1 MLKRGDVFEGEISQT
16 FTGTSSNRIV
26 IDAYGT
32 GGKPIIYGD
41 MSFHTWTAVP
51 GRVGYYKTWC
61 GRTVETYGYEYY
73 SGAWQQMTHQEGE
86 IQFYL
91 SNADSLRK
99 FLDSFV
105 ASSYGPGAGGSDTI
119 WVRTN
124 DSNAPGQ
131 LHIFREGSF
140 ADGSYVTVQNLEFR
154 NYRTALKALTGD
166 HLIWRHIKTLNC
178 MNEAMF
184 LSTGTHDCLIDSCYC
199 DSTSRTCIY
208 NYFGSRNW
216 FKYDTVNHE
225 MDGVLGIS
233 QGGEQ
238 CGLGFE
244 SDNACGADHCLV
256 ENVIDSGVDTYL
268 NLGDTVR
275 YCTFIG
281 MQGGIYLHGEQWVA
295 HNNNI
300 ITGGDIGPAI
310 SVTLCKA
317 GTVEQLGGTGQDH
330 IYNNTINCFATGQG
344 VESVFGTSATI
355 LFEHNDVT
363 GQQSNSNLDKFDA
376 TTGLTSI
383 NNSFHSPGRFNAT
396 PYPNEVFYTSLSAF
410 QAATGLE
417 SGSVWNSDASSPT
430 GTLTITPSSFSF
442 GNVIV
447 NTISSKKTYT
457 VQGSNLSPA
466 SGSIIITPPS
476 GYQVSVTSGS
486 GFGSSLNVSYTG
498 STLSSRTIYVRF
510 SPTAVQ
516 SYTGNITN
524 AGGGA
529 TTQNVAVTGA
539 GISSTSPVI
548 TINPGSLAF
557 RTVRIDTTSSEQTY
571 TVQGSNLLPAADSL
585 TITAPS
591 GFTIST
597 DSSSGFTSSKR
608 IAYTGGTLS
617 AKTIYVR
624 FSPTAVQSYTGNI
637 TNAGGGA
644 TTQNVAVTGTG
655 VSATTPALTV
665 NPTSLSFGNVT
676 INTISS
682 ELTYTLTG
690 LNLSPAADSLTIT
703 AQSGFTISTV
713 SGTGFTSSKRIAY
726 TGGTLSAKTIYVRFT
741 PTAVQNYNATII
753 NIGGGAATQTVAIS
767 GSGVP
772 APPPTLTVSPPS
784 LPFGG
789 IVLNTSSELT
799 YTLSGLNL
807 IPASGNDT
815 VTAPTGFQVSTT
827 SGTGFGSSLTVVY
840 SGGTLVAT
848 TIYVRFSPTLLQAY
862 SGSITNIGGGATT
875 VNVPV
880 SGSGVV
886 PAITVSLLSLPFGS
900 VAINGSSER
909 TYTLSGSNL
918 QPANDTVR
926 ITAPT
931 GFAVSTASSSGF
943 NSAINLP
950 YTTST
955 LSSTTIYVR
964 FSPTAVQSYSGTI
977 TNIGGGASE
986 QNVLVSGM
994 GVSTSAPLLTT
1005 NPSLLSFDNVAIN
1018 TISPE
1023 KAYTLSGS
1031 NLSPAIDS
1039 LTITTPLGFTI
1050 STVSGTGFTSS
1061 KRIAYTGGTLSAK
1074 TIYVRFTPTAVQ
1086 DYSSNITNIGG
1097 GASAQSVYVSGSGV
1111 PPTIIVSPASL
1122 LFGNVI
1128 INTSSEQTYTLSGS
1142 NLQPA
1147 NDTVRITAPTGF
1159 AVSTASSSGFNSAI
1173 NLPYTT
1179 STLSSTTIYVRFSP
1193 TAVQS
1198 YSGTITNIGGGASEQ
1213 NVLVSGESIT
1223 PLLTVSSTSVA
1234 FGNVPI
1240 NTTSAEST
1248 FTIHGS
1254 NLTPLSG
1261 NIIMTAP
1268 SGFEVSMTSGSGFNS
1283 SINLPYTT
1291 STLSSTTIYVR
1302 FSPMAVQSYIGNI
1315 TNDGGGATTQ
1325 DVTVSGTG
1333 VNAASLNISAASL
1346 SFGYVTINGISREKS
1361 YTLSGANLIA
1371 GGTIAI
1377 TSSKGFQVSTTS
1389 GAGFDSSIFISYSSD
1404 TLSSRAI
1411 YVRFSPTVVEN
1422 YNGNITNAGSGAPT
1436 LNVAVSGIGLCS
1448 NEIVQLGQNFP
1459 NPFNPNTR
1467 IPYSVYKKSWVK
1479 LTIFNILGQ
1488 RISTLIDEEQ
1498 DVGYYQPEFDIAK
1511 TKNNV
1516 ELTSGVYFYRLEI
1529 AGVSITKK
1537 FLVLK

>member
-1 MLKRGDVFEGEISQT
+1 MKTQRTVFSTILSQTLATVAKARMISLLFLMLILPVALLAQTTYYVSSSSGNDGNNGTSTTTPWQTLTKISRSSFNAGDHILLKRGDVFEGEISQT

-466 SGSIIITPPS
+466 SDSLTITAPS
-476 GYQVSVTSGS
+476 GFTISTDSSS
-486 GFGSSLNVSYTG
+486 GFTSSKRIAYTG
-498 STLSSRTIYVRF
+498 GTLSAKTIYVRF

-529 TTQNVAVTGA
+529 TTQNVAVTGS
-539 GISSTSPVI
+539 GISAPTPALTVNPTSLSFGNV
-548 TINPGSLAF
+548 TINM
-557 RTVRIDTTSSEQTY
+557 ISSKLTY
-571 TVQGSNLLPAADSL
+571 TLTGLNLSPAADSL

-655 VSATTPALTV
+655 ISATASALTV

-682 ELTYTLTG
+682 ELTYTLVG
-690 LNLSPAADSLTIT
+690 LNLSPASDSLTIT
-703 AQSGFTISTV
+703 APSGFTISTD
-713 SGTGFTSSKRIAY
+713 SSSGFTSSKRIAY
-726 TGGTLSAKTIYVRFT
+726 TGGTLSAKTIYVRF
-741 PTAVQNYNATII
+741 
-753 NIGGGAATQTVAIS
+753 
-767 GSGVP
+767 
-772 APPPTLTVSPPS
+772 
-784 LPFGG
+784 
-789 IVLNTSSELT
+789 
-799 YTLSGLNL
+799 
-807 IPASGNDT
+807 
-815 VTAPTGFQVSTT
+815 
-827 SGTGFGSSLTVVY
+827 
-840 SGGTLVAT
+840 
-848 TIYVRFSPTLLQAY
+848 
-862 SGSITNIGGGATT
+862 
-875 VNVPV
+875 
-880 SGSGVV
+880 
-886 PAITVSLLSLPFGS
+886 
-900 VAINGSSER
+900 
-909 TYTLSGSNL
+909 
-918 QPANDTVR
+918 
-926 ITAPT
+926 
-931 GFAVSTASSSGF
+931 
-943 NSAINLP
+943 
-950 YTTST
+950 
-955 LSSTTIYVR
+955 
-964 FSPTAVQSYSGTI
+964 SPTAVQSYTGNI
-977 TNIGGGASE
+977 TNAGGGATT
-986 QNVLVSGM
+986 QNVAVTGSGI
-994 GVSTSAPLLTT
+994 SAPTPALTV
-1005 NPSLLSFDNVAIN
+1005 NPTSLSFGNVTIN
-1018 TISPE
+1018 MISS
-1023 KAYTLSGS
+1023 KLTYTLTGL
-1031 NLSPAIDS
+1031 NLSPAADS
-1039 LTITTPLGFTI
+1039 LTITAPSGFTI
-1050 STVSGTGFTSS
+1050 STDSSSGFTSS

-1074 TIYVRFTPTAVQ
+1074 TIYVRFSPTAVQ
-1086 DYSSNITNIGG
+1086 SYTGNITNAGG
-1097 GASAQSVYVSGSGV
+1097 GATTQNVAVTGTGISATASALTVN
-1111 PPTIIVSPASL
+1111 PTSLSFGNVTINTISSELTYTLVGLNLSPASDSL
-1122 LFGNVI
+1122 
-1128 INTSSEQTYTLSGS
+1128 T
-1142 NLQPA
+1142 
-1147 NDTVRITAPTGF
+1147 ITAPSGF
-1159 AVSTASSSGFNSAI
+1159 TISTDSSSGFTSSKRIA
-1173 NLPYTT
+1173 YT
-1179 STLSSTTIYVRFSP
+1179 SGTLQPIPKIIYVRFSP
-1193 TAVQS
+1193 TTVQS
-1198 YSGTITNIGGGASEQ
+1198 YSDSITIGGGGAVTKS
-1213 NVLVSGESIT
+1213 VFVSGNGLSDLPPPT
-1223 PLLTVSSTSVA
+1223 
-1234 FGNVPI
+1234 G
-1240 NTTSAEST
+1240 T
-1248 FTIHGS
+1248 F
-1254 NLTPLSG
+1254 
-1261 NIIMTAP
+1261 
-1268 SGFEVSMTSGSGFNS
+1268 
-1283 SINLPYTT
+1283 
-1291 STLSSTTIYVR
+1291 
-1302 FSPMAVQSYIGNI
+1302 
-1315 TNDGGGATTQ
+1315 
-1325 DVTVSGTG
+1325 
-1333 VNAASLNISAASL
+1333 
-1346 SFGYVTINGISREKS
+1346 
-1361 YTLSGANLIA
+1361 IA
-1371 GGTIAI
+1371 
-1377 TSSKGFQVSTTS
+1377 
-1389 GAGFDSSIFISYSSD
+1389 SSD
-1404 TLSSRAI
+1404 TLPERGGSVTLTWTSSNASSASINNGIGTVVTNGSITRIIRATTRFTLI
-1411 YVRFSPTVVEN
+1411 LSNINGNTSYVKKVYVRPQKLSRNKALDMPSTASTVELTGDEANKANDGNPTTRWSSAYTDNQWWQVDLQDITTIDHITITWDSSYASQFTISTSLDGLIFTDVVTGYASGPDTIELN
-1422 YNGNITNAGSGAPT
+1422 FDPVNARYVR
-1436 LNVAVSGIGLCS
+1436 LIGIQRGT
-1448 NEIVQLGQNFP
+1448 QLGISFFELGVYESLTTSVESTVQVPSGFLLEQNFP
-1459 NPFNPNTR
+1459 NPFNPSTEIGYQLSTTAEVR
-1467 IPYSVYKKSWVK
+1467 LIVYD
-1479 LTIFNILGQ
+1479 ILGKE
-1488 RISTLIDEEQ
+1488 IVTLVNQ
-1498 DVGYYQPEFDIAK
+1498 VQQAGHHTVTFNANNLASGMYYARLKAEGKVQIRK
-1511 TKNNV
+1511 MMLTK
-1516 ELTSGVYFYRLEI
+1516 
-1529 AGVSITKK
+1529 
-1537 FLVLK
+1537 